1 MEPRAPAFALLAGA
15 FLAVAGLT
23 LAAVSGPPYLSS
35 EGVNGWMVVFAAA
48 LFTALLALP
57 FVLEQRL
64 RTTIPDRDRR
74 WDRVVPIWGGAA
86 LAVLVIGLLCG
97 TAAGFGGDSLVG
109 SAGLLAAIE
118 AGIVAVAL
126 FFVLLSG

>member
-1 MEPRAPAFALLAGA
+1 M
-15 FLAVAGLT
+15 
-23 LAAVSGPPYLSS
+23 
-35 EGVNGWMVVFAAA
+35 
-48 LFTALLALP
+48 
-57 FVLEQRL
+57 
-64 RTTIPDRDRR
+64 
-74 WDRVVPIWGGAA
+74 PIWGGVA